1 MDVDNASKDAVQFS
15 SSDNANGKAKRT
27 AADLP
32 VAAQDNLP
40 WCVIITGTET
50 VRLLTCCVG

>member
-1 MDVDNASKDAVQFS
+1 MSDYEDNMDVDNASKDAVQFA

-32 VAAQDNLP
+32 VTALDNLP
-40 WCVIITGTET
+40 W
-50 VRLLTCCVG
+50 